1 MADRLN
7 GFPHSRQVPVE
18 VAPGIVSGV
27 PHIGHAAVWYSSG
40 MPTRVAVTFTNVKK
54 AEPYEAALR
63 AAGIEPVRL
72 GSASLR
78 GVAGLLLTGGTD
90 VDPFLYGAERHPET
104 AAPDRPRDGLELAA
118 LDQALAEG
126 IPVFAICRGMQL
138 LNVSRGG
145 TLIQH
150 LDGGPHRQPGC
161 LDAHDIEVA
170 ADSRLAAIIGP
181 GRHTVNSRHHQ
192 AAGRLGRGLAVTA
205 RAADVVEAVE
215 LSGPLFVLGVQWHPE
230 DRVSVSPADRSLFE
244 AFAEAAASRPR

>member
-1 MADRLN
+1 
-7 GFPHSRQVPVE
+7 
-18 VAPGIVSGV
+18 
-27 PHIGHAAVWYSSG
+27 